1 MGKIGVVIS
10 KKSMNQRSLTVLG
23 TASQV
28 PTMDRNHV
36 GFFLRWDKEGIL
48 IDPGEGTQRQLLLA
62 GISASRIKKILI
74 SHFHGDHCL
83 GLPGVVQRLS
93 LLGEGREVD
102 IFYPASGQK
111 YLNNLLEAAV
121 FYRNVKLNLH
131 PVSSPGIVFNS
142 EDLIITAYPLEHR
155 TDTWGYRI
163 KEADRRT
170 LLPQM
175 LPAGLQGRAIGE
187 LKEKGSIDFQGKT
200 ITLEEVSEPRIGQCF
215 GYLPDTRM
223 CENAI
228 KLARDADMLL
238 SEATYLFSESVQAEK
253 YFHLTARQAAQI
265 AKQAGAKK
273 LVLFHYSQ
281 RYKRLKPFSREAGE
295 VHPDVTAAR
304 DLQEIPLPKRQRNL

>member
-1 MGKIGVVIS
+1 
-10 KKSMNQRSLTVLG
+10 MNPRSLTVLG

-28 PTMDRNHV
+28 PTVDRNHV

-62 GISASRIKKILI
+62 GISASGINRIMI

-93 LLGEGREVD
+93 LLGDGREVD

-121 FYRNVKLNLH
+121 FYRNVKLNLY
-131 PVSSPGIVFNS
+131 PVSSPGVIFASGNFDIS
-142 EDLIITAYPLEHR
+142 AYPVDHR

-163 KEADRRT
+163 KEHDRRT
-170 LLPQM
+170 ILPHM

-187 LKEKGSIDFQGKT
+187 LKDRGSIQYEGSRID
-200 ITLEEVSEPRIGQCF
+200 LEDVSEPRIGQCF
-215 GYLPDTRM
+215 AYVPDTRV
-223 CENAI
+223 CGNARV
-228 KLARDADMLL
+228 LAEGADLLL
-238 SEATYLFSESVQAEK
+238 SEATYLQSESVQAEK
-253 YFHLTARQAAQI
+253 YFHLTARQAAEI

-281 RYKRLKPFSREAGE
+281 RYKGLKPFAREAGE
-295 VHPDVTAAR
+295 IHSDVTAAR
-304 DLQEIPLPKRQRNL
+304 DLQEIPLPRRQRVL